1 MMRGA
6 TPIQLR
12 KQKILMHR
20 EKLDLPKANFLSFL
34 SLLLA
39 FTESSFIYVLSTYF
53 ATALRND
60 NVSIFYFI
68 AYGTSF
74 TLLFFLH
81 QWIRSIGKI
90 RLLSIFFVALIVLS
104 SFLTKIPVS
113 FTGTAI
119 LIFIIILINLV
130 WVTFD
135 IILEGYSTDGIS
147 GRVRGMHL
155 AIISIGSICGPIIS
169 TYTLERYGFGGIFT
183 ISLVGFSSVLILIL
197 LFLRRENRIIHG
209 AALRPLTTLK
219 KIWRERRD
227 LARIFHISF
236 GLEFF
241 YATMTI
247 YTPIYLL
254 SLGLDWHQ
262 IGIIFT
268 IMLLPFV
275 TLEYPLGILAD
286 KKTGEKEL
294 LIAAIVIAS
303 LATCSFAFLST
314 PSVAIWASVLLFSRI
329 GIAGIE
335 VLRDSYFYKQV
346 DGDDLDIIAFFR
358 MARPLSNILSAII
371 VIPLLFVF
379 PVKIIFFLVASVMG
393 SSLFSALFLRDT
405 R

>member
-1 MMRGA
+1 
-6 TPIQLR
+6 
-12 KQKILMHR
+12 MHR
-20 EKLDLPKANFLSFL
+20 EKLDLPKANFLSLL

-60 NVSIFYFI
+60 NVSIFYLI

-81 QWIRSIGKI
+81 KWIRNIGKI

-104 SFLTKIPVS
+104 AFLSKIPVS
-113 FTGTAI
+113 LMGTAI
-119 LIFIIILINLV
+119 LICIIIFINLV

-155 AIISIGSICGPIIS
+155 AIISIGSICGPIVS
-169 TYTLERYGFGGIFT
+169 TRTLEHFGFNGIFS
-183 ISLVGFSSVLILIL
+183 ISLIGFSSVLILIL
-197 LFLRRENRIIHG
+197 LFLRRENRIVHG
-209 AALRPLTTLK
+209 AALKPWVTLR

-227 LARIFHISF
+227 LARIFHVSF

-254 SLGLDWHQ
+254 SLGLDWEQ

-268 IMLLPFV
+268 IMLIPFV
-275 TLEYPLGILAD
+275 TLEYPIGILAD
-286 KKTGEKEL
+286 QKTGEKEL
-294 LIAAIVIAS
+294 LIGAIIIAS
-303 LATCSFAFLST
+303 LATGSFAFLSI
-314 PSVAIWASVLLFSRI
+314 PSVAIWAGILLFSRI

-358 MARPLSNILSAII
+358 MARPLSNIISAVI
-371 VIPLLFVF
+371 VIPLLFIF
-379 PVKIIFFLVASVMG
+379 PIKIIFILVSIVMG
-393 SSLFSALFLRDT
+393 SSLFSVFFLKDT

>member
-1 MMRGA
+1 MNYLV
-6 TPIQLR
+6 PK
-12 KQKILMHR
+12 KQKKLMHR
-20 EKLDLPKANFLSFL
+20 EKLDLPKANFLSLL

-60 NVSIFYFI
+60 NVSIFYFV

-81 QWIRSIGKI
+81 KWIRNIGKI

-104 SFLTKIPVS
+104 AFLSKTPVS
-113 FTGTAI
+113 LMGAAI
-119 LIFIIILINLV
+119 LICVIIFINLV

-155 AIISIGSICGPIIS
+155 AIISIGSICGPIVS
-169 TYTLERYGFGGIFT
+169 TRTLERYGFNGIFS
-183 ISLVGFSSVLILIL
+183 ISLIGFAVVLILIL
-197 LFLRRENRIIHG
+197 LFLRRENRIVHG
-209 AALRPLTTLK
+209 VALKPWATLK
-219 KIWRERRD
+219 KIWFERRD
-227 LARIFHISF
+227 LARIFHVSF

-254 SLGLDWHQ
+254 SLGLDWEQ
-262 IGIIFT
+262 IGVIFT
-268 IMLLPFV
+268 IMLIPFV

-294 LIAAIVIAS
+294 LIGSIIIAS
-303 LATCSFAFLST
+303 LCTFSFAFLSL
-314 PSVAIWASVLLFSRI
+314 PSVAIWAGILLFSRI

-371 VIPLLFVF
+371 VIPLLFIF
-379 PVKIIFFLVASVMG
+379 PIKIIFFLVASVMA
-393 SSLFSALFLRDT
+393 SSLFSVFYLRDT

>member
-1 MMRGA
+1 
-6 TPIQLR
+6 
-12 KQKILMHR
+12 MHR
-20 EKLDLPKANFLSFL
+20 EKLDLPKANFLSLL

-74 TLLFFLH
+74 TLLFFL
-81 QWIRSIGKI
+81 QKWIRDIGKI
-90 RLLSIFFVALIVLS
+90 RLLSVFFVALIVLS
-104 SFLTKIPVS
+104 ALLSKIPVS
-113 FTGTAI
+113 LTGALI
-119 LIFIIILINLV
+119 LICVIIFINLV

-135 IILEGYSTDGIS
+135 IILEGYSIDGIS
-147 GRVRGMHL
+147 GRVRGLHL
-155 AIISIGSICGPIIS
+155 AIISIGSICGPIVS
-169 TYTLERYGFGGIFT
+169 THTLERYGFNGIFS
-183 ISLVGFSSVLILIL
+183 ISLIGFSAVLLLIL
-197 LFLRRENRIIHG
+197 LFLRRENRIVHG
-209 AALRPLTTLK
+209 TTLKPWTTLK

-227 LARIFHISF
+227 LARIFHVSF

-254 SLGLDWHQ
+254 SLGLDWEQ

-268 IMLLPFV
+268 IMLIPFV

-294 LIAAIVIAS
+294 LIVAIIIAS
-303 LATCSFAFLST
+303 CATFSFAFLSI
-314 PSVAIWASVLLFSRI
+314 PSVAIWASVLFFSRI

-371 VIPLLFVF
+371 VIPLLFIF
-379 PVKIIFFLVASVMG
+379 PVKIIFLLVAFVLG
-393 SSLFSALFLRDT
+393 SSLFSVFFLKDT

>member
-1 MMRGA
+1 
-6 TPIQLR
+6 
-12 KQKILMHR
+12 MHR
-20 EKLDLPKANFLSFL
+20 EKLDLPKANFLSLL

-60 NVSIFYFI
+60 NVSIFYLI

-81 QWIRSIGKI
+81 KWIRNIGKI

-104 SFLTKIPVS
+104 AFLSKIPVS
-113 FTGTAI
+113 LMGTAI
-119 LIFIIILINLV
+119 LICIIIFINLV

-155 AIISIGSICGPIIS
+155 AIISIGSICGPIVS
-169 TYTLERYGFGGIFT
+169 TRTLEHFGFNGIFS
-183 ISLVGFSSVLILIL
+183 ISLIGFSSVLILIL
-197 LFLRRENRIIHG
+197 LFLRRENRIVHG
-209 AALRPLTTLK
+209 AALKPWVTLR

-227 LARIFHISF
+227 LARIFHVSF

-254 SLGLDWHQ
+254 SLGLDWEQ

-268 IMLLPFV
+268 IMLIPFV
-275 TLEYPLGILAD
+275 TLEYPIGILAD
-286 KKTGEKEL
+286 QKTGEKEL
-294 LIAAIVIAS
+294 LIGAIIIAS
-303 LATCSFAFLST
+303 LATGSFAFLSI
-314 PSVAIWASVLLFSRI
+314 PSVAVALIFCRILVSACASHADGRI
-329 GIAGIE
+329 AE
-335 VLRDSYFYKQV
+335 
-346 DGDDLDIIAFFR
+346 
-358 MARPLSNILSAII
+358 
-371 VIPLLFVF
+371 
-379 PVKIIFFLVASVMG
+379 
-393 SSLFSALFLRDT
+393 
-405 R
+405 